1 MNNTDDIL
9 TQNSLDNDNPGV
21 NVSDVAANE
30 EDDRAANAD
39 GYSAIINCLG
49 ELSGKIT
56 ELTSKVTVLSEKME
70 AAEKKNFEICENV
83 ERLRDQMFTLGMAEV
98 TESGVTKN
106 ESYNNLILDEV
117 CALRGDMDGL
127 KRESE
132 KLDVLEG
139 AIKDVVSTLDE
150 VKTKL
155 ELNEL
160 KKDDPSAAETE
171 ESKDRLS
178 ESIDELKK
186 ELAKIAE
193 DFASDNN

>member
-9 TQNSLDNDNPGV
+9 TQNSLDNDKTGV
-21 NVSDVAANE
+21 NVSNGEVNNENGRATDVDA
-30 EDDRAANAD
+30 
-39 GYSAIINCLG
+39 YSEVINCLG
-49 ELSGKIT
+49 ALSGKIA
-56 ELTSKVTVLSEKME
+56 ELTASVTVLSEKLE
-70 AAEKKNFEICENV
+70 AAEKKNGEICENV

-98 TESGVTKN
+98 TESGVTAH

-127 KRESE
+127 KSESE
-132 KLDVLEG
+132 KIGVLEG
-139 AIKDVVSTLDE
+139 TMKDLVSTLDD

-160 KKDDPSAAETE
+160 KKDDPSAEGTE

-178 ESIDELKK
+178 ESIDELKR